1 MTKGRP
7 PTSGPGAVSDVIR
20 STSSLGTLGELLARR
35 GLHGSPDTRQ
45 TSPQTEERRA
55 PAVGP
60 DLSRCGKLTVSRER
74 KGHGG
79 KTATVV
85 SGLGLPVRDLE
96 GVARA
101 LRRALGCGASIDGD
115 RLVVQGDQVPRVQ
128 DWLGAQG
135 ARRVVAGN

>member
-1 MTKGRP
+1 MRKGRP
-7 PTSGPGAVSDVIR
+7 PAWGPGARSDVIR

-35 GLHGSPDTRQ
+35 GLHGSPHTAE
-45 TSPQTEERRA
+45 TSARTEDRRP
-55 PAVGP
+55 PASGP

-85 SGLGLPVRDLE
+85 SGLGLPARDLE

-128 DWLGAQG
+128 AWLGAQG
-135 ARRVVAGN
+135 ARRVVVGN

>member
-7 PTSGPGAVSDVIR
+7 PASSRGAGSDVIR
-20 STSSLGTLGELLARR
+20 SPSLGTLGERLARR
-35 GLHGSPDTRQ
+35 GLHGSPDTAQ
-45 TSPQTEERRA
+45 PSAQTEEPRPTA
-55 PAVGP
+55 LGP
-60 DLSRCGKLTVSRER
+60 DLSRCGKLTMARER

-85 SGLGLPVRDLE
+85 SGLGLPARDLAA
-96 GVARA
+96 VARA

-128 DWLGAQG
+128 AWLAAQG
-135 ARRVVAGN
+135 ARRIVVGN